1 MKVRILKKML
11 KKLGFYQ
18 VRAGKGSHEIW
29 GHDSGK
35 IFTIPGAPGKELKE
49 GTFFN
54 ILKSAGISLESLEEK
69 N

>member
-18 VRAGKGSHEIW
+18 IRAGKGSHETW
-29 GHDSGK
+29 GDDSGK

-49 GTFFN
+49 GTFHS
-54 ILKSAGISLESLEEK
+54 ILKSADISLKSLEEK